1 MKVFITRIIPEA
13 GLRLFRE
20 AGIEITQWEEKRELT
35 QQELIDHCK
44 QADALLTA
52 GRSTINAAFLKECS
66 HLKAV
71 SLFAVGY
78 DNVDVPEATRLG
90 IPIGHTPDV
99 LSKATADIAFLL
111 MQNTARKAFFHHKRI
126 LNGDW
131 NFFEPMANIGLDL
144 QGKTLG
150 VFGLGKIGFEM
161 AKSCKGA
168 FEMDIL
174 YHNRSQNAEAEEKLQ
189 AKKVS
194 FEELL
199 AQSDVISVHANLTE
213 ETKGLFNKET
223 FGKMKP
229 NAIFVNTA
237 RGAIHNEE
245 DLLEALQQKT
255 IWGAGLDVT
264 NPEPMDKDNVL
275 LSLPNVAVLPH
286 IGSSTEETRNNM
298 AILAAKNA
306 IAGIRNERLPKV
318 VNPEVYESKKS

>member
-1 MKVFITRIIPEA
+1 
-13 GLRLFRE
+13 
-20 AGIEITQWEEKRELT
+20 
-35 QQELIDHCK
+35 
-44 QADALLTA
+44 
-52 GRSTINAAFLKECS
+52 
-66 HLKAV
+66 
-71 SLFAVGY
+71 
-78 DNVDVPEATRLG
+78 
-90 IPIGHTPDV
+90 
-99 LSKATADIAFLL
+99 
-111 MQNTARKAFFHHKRI
+111 
-126 LNGDW
+126 
-131 NFFEPMANIGLDL
+131 
-144 QGKTLG
+144 
-150 VFGLGKIGFEM
+150 
-161 AKSCKGA
+161 
-168 FEMDIL
+168 MDIL

-194 FEELL
+194 FDELL
-199 AQSDVISVHANLTE
+199 AQSDVISVHANLTD